1 MADPLGLIGNSSGGM
16 RGLNG
21 LQPGIPRD
29 AQNAQDS
36 GPSFKDALMNN
47 INEVNKLQ
55 AEATAAQEDIVSGK
69 RSDIEGVVLATQ
81 KADTAFRALLAVRNK
96 VQAAYEELK
105 QVRV

>member
-1 MADPLGLIGNSSGGM
+1 M

-55 AEATAAQEDIVSGK
+55 AEATAAESAI
-69 RSDIEGVVLATQ
+69 SDMMRPLCGSHACGGVVVADKETMTMRVLSLLGAAFPDGSAPPTLAFLTP
-81 KADTAFRALLAVRNK
+81 
-96 VQAAYEELK
+96 
-105 QVRV
+105 